1 MKLRYAVL
9 AILIAAAAITV
20 LALFAPPSQ
29 PAAAGNGSGYFTI
42 TGLGRAGDYG
52 YAYLDLNGTVN
63 VTLLSYLSPPLARVV
78 IFNDSAAPGN
88 VSPFVQDLMPLEDYG
103 MNVSVTGA
111 EMLVNG
117 TVVVAATGAMPYYIL
132 EDLRYG
138 TTDAVI
144 VYVGKP
150 DLVLGNGVTQE
161 DWYSELNASQRARV
175 VLYDKSPDE
184 FVDANLSLRND
195 ILENSWAVA
204 QRANALVSGNGMQ
217 TYSLDM
223 NGSEYLRAIAVTDGQ
238 EGFVDSGRLPAPK
251 IAVDISPQ
259 SLFPWEKCDISF
271 SLGQTFGDAV
281 MNVTDEGAVV
291 YTKDLGSV
299 TETNYFPER
308 IQLSEPGDNILLISD
323 DSGVLGGGIIH
334 VKDLEIGY
342 LGQEGV
348 SYLFNVTVDG
358 APVDNEEATVHL
370 GNSTLEK
377 EFYVS
382 EGVLMVPAQLQQ
394 GNNTFHMSLLGT
406 ERDVSVGYSQL
417 SLEGVYI
424 TYGIPCL
431 ILVVLIYF
439 GARMTRRPVYVLRVG
454 ETVGEIRKDVG
465 MGVDT
470 ALSLFKSARK
480 ELGIGHSPITAHE
493 YSVALKRFVTDGA
506 DVTDGNVEEI
516 LQRLVRKGFL
526 ESYRQHYQLKGEG
539 DVKRNAMVRM
549 IRDRLIQAGVAF
561 RMRGRHFVTDRM
573 EIGFF
578 GDKFTKNAAAVIED
592 QREMSSILDAMDA
605 KSLAALRIRMA
616 NGTFRFITL
625 EQLDEV
631 L

>member
-9 AILIAAAAITV
+9 AILVAAAVMTL
-20 LALFAPPSQ
+20 LALFAPSSQ
-29 PAAAGNGSGYFTI
+29 PPAAGNETGYFTI

-52 YAYLDLNGTVN
+52 YAYLDLNGTAN
-63 VTLLSYLSPPLARVV
+63 VTLLAYQSPPLTRVV
-78 IFNDSAAPGN
+78 IFNDSAGLGN
-88 VSPFVQDLMPLEDYG
+88 TSAFVQDLMPLEDYG
-103 MNVSVTGA
+103 MNVSVSGA

-117 TVVVAATGAMPYYIL
+117 TIVVAPTGAMPTYIL
-132 EDLRYG
+132 DDLRYG

-161 DWYSELNASQRARV
+161 DWYSGLNASQKARV
-175 VLYDKSPDE
+175 VVYDMSPGE
-184 FVDANLSLRND
+184 FVDDNLSLRND
-195 ILENSWAVA
+195 ILENSWAA
-204 QRANALVSGNGMQ
+204 ARSANALVSGNGME

-223 NGSEYLRAIAVTDGQ
+223 NGSEYLRAIAVMDGQ
-238 EGFVDSGRLPAPK
+238 EGFTDSGYLPAPQV
-251 IAVDISPQ
+251 AVDISPQ
-259 SLFPWEKCDISF
+259 SLFPWEKCDVSF
-271 SLGQTFGDAV
+271 SLGQTFGDAM
-281 MNVTDEGAVV
+281 MNITDEGTEV
-291 YTKDLGSV
+291 YSKDLGSV

-334 VKDLEIGY
+334 VKDLEISY
-342 LGQEGV
+342 LGQQGV

-358 APVDNEEATVHL
+358 APVDNEEVAVHL

-377 EFYVS
+377 DFYVS
-382 EGVLMVPAQLQQ
+382 DGVLTVPAQLQQ

-406 ERDVSVGYSQL
+406 ERDVGVEYSQL
-417 SLEGVYI
+417 SLTGIYI

-431 ILVVLIYF
+431 ILIVLIYF

-454 ETVGEIRKDVG
+454 ETAGEIRKDVG
-465 MGVDT
+465 MSVDT

-516 LQRLVRKGFL
+516 LQRLVHKGFL

-561 RMRGRHFVTDRM
+561 RMRGRHFITDRM

-578 GDKFTKNAAAVIED
+578 GDTFTKNAAAVIED